1 MLAEELSKFVGK
13 ASQVR
18 VFEVEKGS
26 IRRFAEAVGEANP
39 LYRNEEHARASAYGG
54 IIAPPGFFGWPA
66 RPTGEATL
74 VDESYLELMAA
85 LTAQGYSRVL
95 DGGIEYDFFAP
106 VRAGD
111 TLAASTVIKD
121 IRERSGIA
129 FVRTETTYV
138 NQRGDTVA
146 TALQTVIH
154 R

>member
-26 IRRFAEAVGEANP
+26 IRRYADSVGETNP
-39 LYRNEEHARASAYGG
+39 LYRNEEHARASSYGG

-66 RPTGEATL
+66 RPAGGATL
-74 VDESYLELMAA
+74 MDESYLGLMAA
-85 LTAQGYSRVL
+85 LTERGYSRVL
-95 DGGIEYDFFAP
+95 DGGIEYDFFTP
-106 VRAGD
+106 IRAGD
-111 TLAASTVIKD
+111 TLAASIVIKD
-121 IRERSGIA
+121 IRERSGTA

-138 NQRGDTVA
+138 NQNGDTVA
-146 TALQTVIH
+146 VTLQTVIH